1 MKSWVKMSRKPE
13 LIFSPKFKRTF
24 KKLDFE
30 TREKIIKHLKQIEQ
44 NPEIGKPLRYSLKG
58 FRSIR
63 IGKYR
68 LVYSVEEDVVKV
80 YSFEHRKG
88 IYK

>member
-1 MKSWVKMSRKPE
+1 MTRIE
-13 LIFSPKFKRTF
+13 LSEKFKNQIRKVKDEAVMDRVKKEF
-24 KKLDFE
+24 KVL
-30 TREKIIKHLKQIEQ
+30 LKDSTL
-44 NPEIGKPLRYSLKG
+44 GKPVRYSLKG

-68 LVYSVEEDVVKV
+68 LIYALEGDVVKF

-88 IYK
+88 VYKR

>member
-1 MKSWVKMSRKPE
+1 MTRIE
-13 LIFSPKFKRTF
+13 LSEKFKNQIKKVKDDTVMALVKKEF
-24 KKLDFE
+24 KAL
-30 TREKIIKHLKQIEQ
+30 LKD
-44 NPEIGKPLRYSLKG
+44 PTLGKPLRYSLKG

-68 LVYSVEEDVVKV
+68 LIYALEEDVVRV

-88 IYK
+88 VYKR

>member
-1 MKSWVKMSRKPE
+1 MTRIELSEKFENQIKKVKDEAVMDR
-13 LIFSPKFKRTF
+13 PKKEFKA
-24 KKLDFE
+24 L
-30 TREKIIKHLKQIEQ
+30 LKD
-44 NPEIGKPLRYSLKG
+44 PTLGKPLRYILKG

-68 LVYSVEEDVVKV
+68 LIYALDGDVVRV

-88 IYK
+88 VYGR

>member
-1 MKSWVKMSRKPE
+1 MTQIE
-13 LIFSPKFKRTF
+13 LSEKFKNQIKKIKDEAVMDRVKKEF
-24 KKLDFE
+24 KAL
-30 TREKIIKHLKQIEQ
+30 LKD
-44 NPEIGKPLRYSLKG
+44 PTLGKPLRYSLKG

-68 LVYSVEEDVVKV
+68 LIYALEGDVIRV

-88 IYK
+88 VYKR

>member
-1 MKSWVKMSRKPE
+1 MTRIE
-13 LIFSPKFKRTF
+13 LSEKFKNQIRKVKDEAVMDRVKEEF
-24 KKLDFE
+24 KVL
-30 TREKIIKHLKQIEQ
+30 LKD
-44 NPEIGKPLRYSLKG
+44 PTLGKPLRYSLKG

-68 LVYSVEEDVVKV
+68 LIYALEGDVVRV

-88 IYK
+88 VYKR